1 MNEEYLVSVFKKA
14 LVAARAEE
22 ERSLGLSI
30 LWSDAARTLKGVE
43 QVERFDTLLRSDGWL
58 RDFAEAVLKKRLLQN
73 LGVKKP

>member
-1 MNEEYLVSVFKKA
+1 MNEEHLVSVFKKA

-30 LWSDAARTLKGVE
+30 LWSDAARTLKCVE

-58 RDFAEAVLKKRLLQN
+58 RDFAETVLKKRLLQN